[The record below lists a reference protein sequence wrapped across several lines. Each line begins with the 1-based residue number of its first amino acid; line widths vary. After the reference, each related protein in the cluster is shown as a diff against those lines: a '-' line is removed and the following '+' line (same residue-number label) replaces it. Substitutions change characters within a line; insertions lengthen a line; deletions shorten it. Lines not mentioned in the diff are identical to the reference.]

1 MNAETPKRSG
11 RPDQQASEELL
22 RHIVD
27 TATRLFI
34 DQGYA
39 ATSIEQIA
47 SAAGSGKQTLYRRF
61 VSKEGLFTEVIN
73 RQGQRLV
80 DLAVTTGEA
89 VDNPVVALKESCR
102 LLFDFVLTPDMIRL
116 QRILVAEISRFP
128 DLGEKVLDNCMSP
141 FKDMLN
147 RLLGAASH
155 AGAIHTANLDLTH
168 NLMIGL
174 MTGWPVQQALL
185 GRPVF
190 ETEAD
195 REAYFE
201 AAWAL
206 FLRGAQ

>member
-1 MNAETPKRSG
+1 MNAETLKRSG
-11 RPDQQASEELL
+11 RPDQQASEDLL

-34 DQGYA
+34 EQGYA

-61 VSKEGLFTEVIN
+61 ASKEGLFTEVIN

-80 DLAVTTGEA
+80 DLAVTTGET
-89 VDNPVVALKESCR
+89 VDNPVAALKDSCR
-102 LLFDFVLTPDMIRL
+102 MLFDFVLAPDMIRL
-116 QRILVAEISRFP
+116 QRILVAEIPRFP
-128 DLGEKVLDNCMSP
+128 NLGETVLENCMRP

-147 RLLGAASH
+147 RLLSAASQ
-155 AGAIHTANLDLTH
+155 AGAIRMANLDLTH
-168 NLMIGL
+168 HLMIGL

-185 GRPVF
+185 GQPAF
-190 ETEAD
+190 AADAD
-195 REAYFE
+195 RDAYFE

-206 FLRGAQ
+206 FLRGVQ